1 MAKLNLKEINE
12 QIRLIRKELGTTQ
25 KQPFIEGQL
34 KEARA
39 ELAALRRDLTEINND
54 LKSLGDILTSSLSEL
69 TKGNFELNL
78 AKKSF
83 RGLISIADKFNDIQT
98 NGVFLEKDKLEQL
111 KLQGEKHIQ
120 NLEYALR
127 FGDLSEAARKE
138 IEGQVEALRDEDAG
152 FKKLID
158 DAEKF
163 QEAVKGDS
171 GVKKFGFLSELSG
184 AIPGLKTLTSMFGDA
199 ADAAEKTAIANEQ
212 NKKEEEDIFALKTK
226 QREADLKALETGKGL
241 NKGVIDRLGLTD
253 KLVSKSGKQLT
264 GKGAAQKAKGLGI
277 GADDLPKIT
286 KGVPKTMSTMMA
298 GIKSLGP
305 ALTKALGPIA
315 IIAELV
321 KGLFEADKQV
331 VGLQKTM
338 MLTKSEATSFNQSLQ
353 NAAATSSNIAVT
365 GTKVFETFMSLTKEA
380 GFVARF
386 SEETLG
392 SATKLQ
398 QVLGIS
404 ASATSNLAQAAEATG
419 TSLEA
424 NYKSTL
430 SASYEMQRQAGT
442 QLDMK
447 QIMEETGAVTGQMRA
462 NMGGNTVEIA
472 KAVTQAKLLGTSLEK
487 VAAAGRQMLDFESS
501 IAKEMEAELMT
512 GKQLNLDRARAAAL
526 AGDQETVA
534 KELAKN
540 MGDFTE
546 FSKMNV
552 LQQDALASA
561 MGMTSDEMAD
571 MLFKQQV
578 MGRTAKELREQGE
591 DELAAKLEAK
601 TAQDQMNAAMDQL
614 KQTFV
619 SLGTSLLPIV
629 NLIGGIASVI
639 SMIVGYTQDLLNFL
653 NPFVNTVGEGSE
665 DYQSRGN
672 KAAAQVGSAFGIED
686 GVIGPDG
693 DIISTSPED
702 YLIATKTPG
711 EMAGAVSEGGGGVS
725 IDIGPLVAKLDQ
737 LIGVVEKGGD
747 VILDGNKVGRNIAMA
762 SSKMG

>member
-39 ELAALRRDLTEINND
+39 ELSALRRDLTEVNND
-54 LKSLGDILTSSLSEL
+54 LKSLGQILTSSLSEL

-138 IEGQVEALRDEDAG
+138 IEGQVKALKDEDTG

-158 DAEKF
+158 SAEEF
-163 QEAVKGDS
+163 QEIVQGDKG
-171 GVKKFGFLSELSG
+171 VRRFGFLSELSG
-184 AIPGLKTLTSMFGDA
+184 AFPGMKNLTSMFGDA

-212 NKKEEEDIFALKTK
+212 NRREVLEINALKEK
-226 QREADLKALETGKGL
+226 QRETDLAALETGKGL
-241 NKGVIDRLGLTD
+241 NKDVIDRLGLTD
-253 KLVSKSGKQLT
+253 KLIGKSGKQLT
-264 GKGAAQKAKGLGI
+264 GAGAAQKAKGLGI
-277 GADDLPKIT
+277 GADDIPAVA

-305 ALTKALGPIA
+305 ALAKALGPITLL
-315 IIAELV
+315 AEFV
-321 KGLFEADKQV
+321 GGLLEADKQV
-331 VGLQKTM
+331 TEIQKTM
-338 MLTKSEATSFNQSLQ
+338 MLTKVEARSFNSNLQ
-353 NAAATSSNIAVT
+353 TAAKTAGNVAVT
-365 GTKVFETFMSLTKEA
+365 GTKVFETFVSLTKEA
-380 GFVARF
+380 GFVANF
-386 SEETLG
+386 TAETLG
-392 SATKLQ
+392 SAAKLQ
-398 QVLGIS
+398 QVLGVS

-430 SASYEMQRQAGT
+430 SASYEMQRQVGT
-442 QLDMK
+442 QLDMR
-447 QIMEETGAVTGQMRA
+447 QVMEETGAVTGQIRA

-501 IAKEMEAELMT
+501 INKEMEAELMT

-552 LQQDALASA
+552 LQQDALAAA
-561 MGMTSDEMAD
+561 MGMTSDEMGD

-601 TAQDQMNAAMDQL
+601 SAQDQMNAAMDQL

-619 SLGTSLLPIV
+619 QLGTALSPIV
-629 NLIGGIASVI
+629 QVISFFAGLIGT
-639 SMIVGYTQDLLNFL
+639 IVGYTQDLLGFL
-653 NPFVNTVGEGSE
+653 NPFGDSFLKADFENSAGNTALANTG
-665 DYQSRGN
+665 
-672 KAAAQVGSAFGIED
+672 KTIGIGD

-693 DIISTSPED
+693 EIISTSPED

-711 EMAGAVSEGGGGVS
+711 AMAGAVSEGGGGVS

-747 VILDGNKVGRNIAMA
+747 VILDGNKVGRNLAMA